1 MPRSIS
7 AAVRWPCSA
16 RNAAS
21 SRCSTG
27 GSARAWNRSASS
39 AGGAACRAAVDAWSS
54 RVANAHSSRS
64 MSVVTLCGSPRSTSW
79 TACASRSGPATRR
92 ANPSARKPAAA
103 AGTVRGMIGGT
114 ARSIVTTCASRACP
128 SPVTGSARRARSWSP
143 RAATTLA
150 GGGRAREGQ
159 RDERG
164 HPVAEQDPQDGPGE
178 RQGPRQRRTGGRQ
191 RGLVR
196 EQLADDDRRTR
207 LHDVEDGGHGLA
219 ADRVAQHRGDV
230 DERPVARDP
239 ERRGALPSGRRAC
252 RWRARRAMRADHPE
266 RRQPH
271 RRDRAG
277 QPLGQTGVEVHA
289 QARPALTAAP
299 GRAW

>member
-54 RVANAHSSRS
+54 RVGQRPQLQVHLGGD
-64 MSVVTLCGSPRSTSW
+64 VVRQPAQHLVDGLRVEIGPRDP
-79 TACASRSGPATRR
+79 AGQPEREEAPRRHRHGARHDRRGPR
-92 ANPSARKPAAA
+92 
-103 AGTVRGMIGGT
+103 
-114 ARSIVTTCASRACP
+114 RSIVDDVREP
-128 SPVTGSARRARSWSP
+128 GVPVAGPTGSARRARSRSP

-150 GGGRAREGQ
+150 GGGRTRQGQ

-164 HPVAEQDPQDGPGE
+164 HPVAEQDPQHGPGE
-178 RQGPRQRRTGGRQ
+178 RPGPRQRRAGGRQ
-191 RGLVR
+191 RRLGG
-196 EQLADDDRRTR
+196 EQLADDDRRPR
-207 LHDVEDGGHGLA
+207 LHDVEDGGHGPA

-239 ERRGALPSGRRAC
+239 ERRGARIGSTGLPVASPASD
-252 RWRARRAMRADHPE
+252 APDHPE

-271 RRDRAG
+271 RGDRPG
-277 QPLGQTGVEVHA
+277 QALGQAE
-289 QARPALTAAP
+289 R
-299 GRAW
+299 